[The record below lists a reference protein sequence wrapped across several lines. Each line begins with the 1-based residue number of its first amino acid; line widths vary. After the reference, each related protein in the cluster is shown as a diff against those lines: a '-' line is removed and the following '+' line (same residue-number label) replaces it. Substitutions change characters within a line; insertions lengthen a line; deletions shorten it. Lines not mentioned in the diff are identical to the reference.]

1 MKLRIS
7 HRTEYRYAILV
18 KNNNNELRVTPID
31 NQRQRTILHLIRVLP
46 AIKMRKYHD
55 LYRNTVSFF
64 EVEEV
69 HKELVI
75 DVSSVVETKPTP
87 VNLIP
92 KDCPLSSLLLPE
104 IVESFQPYL
113 QSDGPVKIIPQIWRM
128 AVDARAEKKDIFSVV
143 MALME
148 KVHSHCQY
156 VSGVTNVNTSTKEFF
171 ADPRGVCQDFTHLF
185 MATCRSI
192 GIPSRYVCGYVY
204 DAKRGGIL
212 GSHASHAWSEVW
224 IPGFGWLGLDPTNK
238 RIVDDNY
245 VASALGRDFRDA
257 TPIRGSYWGTGDRE
271 MRVTVHIETK

>member
-1 MKLRIS
+1 MKLKIS
-7 HRTEYRYAILV
+7 HRTEYRYAMPV

-31 NQRQRTILHLIRVLP
+31 NQRQRTILHLVRVLP

-87 VNLIP
+87 IHLIP
-92 KDCPLSSLLLPE
+92 KDCPLSSLTLPE
-104 IVESFQPYL
+104 ITESFQPYL

-128 AVDARAEKKDIFSVV
+128 AVDARSEKKDIFSVV

-148 KVHSHCQY
+148 KIHSHCKY
-156 VSGVTNVNTSTKEFF
+156 VAGVTNVNTSTEEFF
-171 ADPRGVCQDFTHLF
+171 TNPQGVCQDFTHLF
-185 MATCRSI
+185 MAVCRSI
-192 GIPSRYVCGYVY
+192 GIPARYVCGYVY
-204 DAKRGGIL
+204 DAKRGEVR

-238 RIVDDNY
+238 RVVDDTY

-257 TPIRGSYWGTGDRE
+257 TPIRGSYFGTGDRE

>member
-7 HRTEYRYAILV
+7 HRTEYRYAMPV

-31 NQRQRTILHLIRVLP
+31 NQRQRTILHLVRVLP

-87 VNLIP
+87 INLIP

-104 IVESFQPYL
+104 ITESFQPYL

-128 AVDARAEKKDIFSVV
+128 AIDARAEKKDIFSVV

-148 KVHSHCQY
+148 KVHAHSKY
-156 VSGVTNVNTSTKEFF
+156 VSGVTNVNTTTEEFF

-185 MATCRSI
+185 MAACRSV
-192 GIPSRYVCGYVY
+192 GIPSRYICGYVY
-204 DAKRGGIL
+204 DAKRGEIL

-257 TPIRGSYWGTGDRE
+257 TPIRGSYFGTGDRE
-271 MRVTVHIETK
+271 MRVAVHIETK

>member
-1 MKLRIS
+1 MKLKIS
-7 HRTEYRYAILV
+7 HRTEYRYALPV

-31 NQRQRTILHLIRVLP
+31 NQRQRTILHLVRVLP
-46 AIKMRKYHD
+46 AVKMRKYHD

-87 VNLIP
+87 MNLIP

-104 IVESFQPYL
+104 ITESFQPYL

-148 KVHSHCQY
+148 KVHSLCKY
-156 VSGVTNVNTSTKEFF
+156 VSAVTNVNTSTEEFF

-185 MATCRSI
+185 MAMCRSI
-192 GIPSRYVCGYVY
+192 GIPARYVCGYVF
-204 DAKRGGIL
+204 DAKRGEIL
-212 GSHASHAWSEVW
+212 GSHASHAWGEVW

>member
-1 MKLRIS
+1 MKLKIS
-7 HRTEYRYAILV
+7 HRTEYRYAMPV

-31 NQRQRTILHLIRVLP
+31 NQRQRTILHLVRVLP

-104 IVESFQPYL
+104 ITESFQPYL

-148 KVHSHCQY
+148 KVHAHCKY
-156 VSGVTNVNTSTKEFF
+156 VSGVTNVNTTTEEFF
-171 ADPRGVCQDFTHLF
+171 ANPRGVCQDFTHLF
-185 MATCRSI
+185 MAACRSI
-192 GIPSRYVCGYVY
+192 GIPSRYICGYVF
-204 DAKRGGIL
+204 DAKRGEIL

>member
-7 HRTEYRYAILV
+7 HRTEYRYAMPV

-31 NQRQRTILHLIRVLP
+31 NQRQRIILHLVRVLP
-46 AIKMRKYHD
+46 AVKMRKYHD
-55 LYRNTVSFF
+55 LYRNTVCFF

-87 VNLIP
+87 INLVP
-92 KDCPLSSLLLPE
+92 KDCPLNSLLLPE
-104 IVESFQPYL
+104 ITESFQPYL
-113 QSDGPVKIIPQIWRM
+113 QSDGPVKIIPQIWRL
-128 AVDARAEKKDIFSVV
+128 AIDARAEKKDIYSVV
-143 MALME
+143 IALME
-148 KVHSHCQY
+148 KVHSMCKY
-156 VSGVTNVNTSTKEFF
+156 ISGVTNVNTSTEEFF

-185 MATCRSI
+185 LAMCRSI
-192 GIPSRYVCGYVY
+192 GIPARYICGYVY
-204 DAKRGGIL
+204 DAKRGEIL

-238 RIVDDNY
+238 RIVDDSY
-245 VASALGRDFRDA
+245 VATALGRDFRDA

>member
-1 MKLRIS
+1 MKLRIL
-7 HRTEYRYAILV
+7 HRTEYRYAMPV

-31 NQRQRTILHLIRVLP
+31 NQRQRTILHLVRVLP

-104 IVESFQPYL
+104 ITESFQPYL

-128 AVDARAEKKDIFSVV
+128 AIDARAEKKDIFSVV

-148 KVHSHCQY
+148 KVHAHSKY
-156 VSGVTNVNTSTKEFF
+156 VSGVTNVNTTTEEFF

-185 MATCRSI
+185 MAACRSV
-192 GIPSRYVCGYVY
+192 GIPSRYICGYVY
-204 DAKRGGIL
+204 DAKRGEIL

-257 TPIRGSYWGTGDRE
+257 TPIRGSYFGTGDRE

>member
-7 HRTEYRYAILV
+7 HRTEYRYAMPV

-31 NQRQRTILHLIRVLP
+31 NQRQRTILHLVRVLP
-46 AIKMRKYHD
+46 AVKMRKYHD

-75 DVSSVVETKPTP
+75 DVSSVVETKPIP
-87 VNLIP
+87 INLIP
-92 KDCPLSSLLLPE
+92 KDCPLSSLVLPE
-104 IVESFQPYL
+104 IVETFQPYL

-128 AVDARAEKKDIFSVV
+128 AVDARAEKKDIFSVI

-148 KVHSHCQY
+148 KVHALCKY
-156 VSGVTNVNTSTKEFF
+156 VPAITHVNTSTEEFF
-171 ADPRGVCQDFTHLF
+171 TDPRGVCQDFTHLF
-185 MATCRSI
+185 MAMCRSI
-192 GIPSRYVCGYVY
+192 GIPARYVCGYVY